1 MGAVA
6 SGTTCIN
13 IVESHF
19 VVCVVIVV
27 YVVQVVELF
36 GDALIIVD
44 FVIFYD
50 DCAVLT
56 KC

>member
-6 SGTTCIN
+6 SGTTYIN

-19 VVCVVIVV
+19 VVCVVVVV

-36 GDALIIVD
+36 GDALIVVD
-44 FVIFYD
+44 FVMFYD